1 MIGFSLTPFLVP
13 QTGSEVRHPV
23 TTPKPTTAAAAAA
36 VATTVA
42 AAAAAAAI
50 SVTVGVAIR
59 KLLVMENSGHR
70 CMKH

>member
-42 AAAAAAAI
+42 AAAAAAI

>member
-23 TTPKPTTAAAAAA
+23 TTPKPTTAAAA
-36 VATTVA
+36 VATTV

>member
-23 TTPKPTTAAAAAA
+23 TTPKPTTAAAA